1 MESTKKRKTR
11 NGLKT
16 DVRKEQL
23 VIGFGAQIIAF
34 ENQMH
39 PVHRER
45 EREKNIT
52 KLHKLFLCSRLPKTT
67 ENKSRMSCD
76 YV

>member
-1 MESTKKRKTR
+1 MESKGRKTR

-16 DVRKEQL
+16 DVGKEQL

-34 ENQMH
+34 ENHMH
-39 PVHRER
+39 PVPR
-45 EREKNIT
+45 KKSTT